1 MKSRE
6 FMVFEFL
13 KWAYDKKYSA
23 ISVMRIVRLQYEK
36 RFLDLFELAVTK
48 RDNLSIVV
56 EP

>member
-13 KWAYDKKYSA
+13 EWAYDKKYSA

-48 RDNLSIVV
+48 RDYLSLVV

>member
-1 MKSRE
+1 
-6 FMVFEFL
+6 MVFEFL
-13 KWAYDKKYSA
+13 EWAYDKKYSA